1 MKLEEEGIF
10 VIKNCI
16 HPNLQDAIEEYYFSD
31 SYVWS
36 DKTGKYQDQLKGKK
50 LTTDISN
57 PKIEDG
63 PLLNEFEFDLIVPIL
78 KSCLE
83 QINVEYNK
91 SDVILV
97 RTLMQIPKESNARN
111 NIHVDTNKKCYTVV
125 YYVNDSDGDTI
136 FLNKTTKEFSFE
148 NYEKMRFDE
157 DWYKKQKEIFTDAS
171 FTETPKKGTAVI
183 FDGSIYHASSCP
195 TKNKRCVI
203 NFNYRWN

>member
-31 SYVWS
+31 SYVWLG
-36 DKTGKYQDQLKGKK
+36 KTGKYQDQLKGKK

-157 DWYKKQKEIFTDAS
+157 DWYEKQKEIFTDVS

-183 FDGSIYHASSCP
+183 FDGSIYHASSYP